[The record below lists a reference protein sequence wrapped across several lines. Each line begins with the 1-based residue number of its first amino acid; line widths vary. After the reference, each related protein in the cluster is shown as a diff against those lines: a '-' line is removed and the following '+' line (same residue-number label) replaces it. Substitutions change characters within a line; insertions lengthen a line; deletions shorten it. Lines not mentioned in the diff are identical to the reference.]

1 MNKVAFIV
9 SFAAVLAVFVFSL
22 ASCKSMSGDREL
34 RDRLAIRELV
44 DRYAVESDRGNQD
57 YYRNIFWKDIT
68 LRQIANGNVFNEF
81 HDVEDIVRVFKSA
94 GATKI
99 SYHQTGQ
106 QVVNF
111 SDASHA
117 TGTTY
122 LIALLGN
129 ETATPIYIRY
139 EDTFEKI
146 GGRWWITARDQYF
159 VYR

>member
-1 MNKVAFIV
+1 M
-9 SFAAVLAVFVFSL
+9 
-22 ASCKSMSGDREL
+22 
-34 RDRLAIRELV
+34 
-44 DRYAVESDRGNQD
+44 
-57 YYRNIFWKDIT
+57 
-68 LRQIANGNVFNEF
+68 
-81 HDVEDIVRVFKSA
+81 SA